1 MRIARFRVI
10 DTELGVMADL
20 TVTEKG
26 IRISPVPGCPFV
38 PPEFIFKIKRMFYGL
53 LKED

>member
-1 MRIARFRVI
+1 MV
-10 DTELGVMADL
+10 DL

-26 IRISPVPGCPFV
+26 IRITPAPGCPFV
-38 PPEFIFKIKRMFYGL
+38 PPEFIFKIKEIFYGL